1 MGELVLVFVRQF
13 VTATWLLKFFVFLP
27 RVWRFRNV
35 SSLNL
40 WIVYSLNIRN
50 TNTTWSR
57 SILWQIPAEI
67 NIGATERFACWA
79 KLWNSQRTLK
89 SSTWIAQITVSVSKL
104 IFTHYWKEICWSQML
119 WRLSL
124 LRVQLFTFKTDEQF
138 DRNFSFGTQMRRG
151 LWRIVILQ
159 YSSSQT
165 EIYYLSTQEFVLS
178 AWIEVEANTEE
189 QTRSYHNIPQ

>member
-89 SSTWIAQITVSVSKL
+89 SSTWIAQITVTVSKL
-104 IFTHYWKEICWSQML
+104 ILTNYWKKIYVYLNIKVKCFDASAYWRTIWSQLFL
-119 WRLSL
+119 WH
-124 LRVQLFTFKTDEQF
+124 TNEK
-138 DRNFSFGTQMRRG
+138 GT
-151 LWRIVILQ
+151 LENCDTAIL
-159 YSSSQT
+159 
-165 EIYYLSTQEFVLS
+165 
-178 AWIEVEANTEE
+178 
-189 QTRSYHNIPQ
+189 